1 MKFFKIT
8 TIEIQAGRNSMV
20 TTPDIITK
28 KVRDILAISNRLSF
42 HQDYGD
48 LTDKVIKIKGST
60 IKDKTFYRYP
70 NLSLPRN
77 KVDLLK
83 EKYNISVTRNKAA
96 ADFKVV
102 SYDTV
107 RRLGD
112 IFYSSIN
119 GFNDKV
125 TLMKYLNPLRGY
137 FTDSAWSEM
146 LEVADNIDKDKWVS
160 ISVPY
165 VYNCAF
171 PIMYNAIR
179 EIKHAKSTRSLSN
192 LKDHD
197 FISVK
202 DKDLIED
209 IFNSQNL
216 VLDSNML
223 EICNE
228 DSIVV
233 DASQFQN
240 ILGMIKSNDIDD
252 TSVALEIMAACNLT
266 KSRGSIAY
274 MFEFYHDYLKMASNW
289 NHISV
294 KALRKATSKY
304 HGYGDNNRAFK
315 YSNFIKKIAEDDSLD
330 EFVFK
335 QVAKDIFDKII
346 NAKFPGERSPF
357 DFKLSDI
364 RLKDNYKELLK
375 KPELQLEDLGD
386 LPF

>member
-8 TIEIQAGRNSMV
+8 TVEIHAGRNSMV
-20 TTPDIITK
+20 TTSNIITK
-28 KVRDILAISNRLSF
+28 KVNDVLAISNRLNF

-48 LTDKVIKIKGST
+48 LTNKAIKVKGST

-112 IFYSSIN
+112 MFYYSIN
-119 GFNDKV
+119 GFNDKS

-137 FTDSAWSEM
+137 FTDSAWDMM
-146 LEVADNIDKDKWVS
+146 LGIADDINEDEWVS
-160 ISVPY
+160 INVPY
-165 VYNCAF
+165 VFSCAF
-171 PIMYNAIR
+171 PIMYKAIR
-179 EIKHAKSTRSLSN
+179 DIKHSKSIGKLSN

-197 FISVK
+197 FVAIK
-202 DKDLIED
+202 DKDLFKD
-209 IFNSQNL
+209 IFNSKNL
-216 VLDSNML
+216 VLDSNIL
-223 EICNE
+223 EVCNE

-240 ILGMIKSNDIDD
+240 ILGMIKSNDVDD
-252 TSVALEIMAACNLT
+252 TSVALEIMAACNLN
-266 KSRGSIAY
+266 KSKGSIAY
-274 MFEFYHDYLKMASNW
+274 IFEFYLDYLKMASNW
-289 NHISV
+289 NHISI
-294 KALRKATSKY
+294 KALRKATSRY
-304 HGYGDNNRAFK
+304 HGYGCNSRAFK
-315 YSNFIKKIAEDDSLD
+315 YSNFIKKIAEDDCLD

-335 QVAKDIFDKII
+335 QIAKDIFDKII
-346 NAKFPGERSPF
+346 NTNFPNDRSPF

-375 KPELQLEDLGD
+375 KPELELESLGD